1 MEALRKLRSGAGSV
15 ELAEVDPRTLEP
27 MTVRIAVAA
36 TGVCGTD
43 LHIEAGEYP
52 TSPPVTMGHEISGTV
67 VEIGEAVPASWVGQ
81 PVVCETF
88 YATCERCQWCRA
100 GQRNLCP
107 ERRSLG
113 SHVDG
118 GFAASVVVPARN
130 LHRVPDGVAATAAA
144 LSEPLACVCHA
155 LLDPAL
161 IDAGDRVLITGPGP
175 MGLLAAQVA
184 RAMGAAVT
192 TVGLASDADRL
203 TVAEQFGTRSGTA
216 PEGEYDVVVE
226 CSGSGGGA
234 ASALA
239 AARRGGRY
247 VQVGVFGRDVTIDF
261 NAVLLK
267 ELTVTSGFASTPA
280 SWRRAMSLLSD
291 GHVRLEPLVSSVLPL
306 RQWRTAFDDLRAGR
320 GLKIALS
327 AD

>member
-1 MEALRKLRSGAGSV
+1 MEALRKMRSGLGSV
-15 ELAEVDPRTLEP
+15 ELAEVDPRPVEP
-27 MTVRIAVAA
+27 TTVRIAVAA

-67 VEIGEAVPASWVGQ
+67 TEVGAAVPASWVGQ
-81 PVVCETF
+81 SVVCETF
-88 YATCERCQWCRA
+88 YATCERCRWCRA

-118 GFAASVVVPARN
+118 GFAASVVVPERN

-155 LLDPAL
+155 LLDPPL
-161 IDAGDRVLITGPGP
+161 IEAGDRVLITGPGP

-184 RAMGAAVT
+184 CAMGAAVT
-192 TVGLASDADRL
+192 VVGLPSDADRL
-203 TVAEQFGTRSGTA
+203 SIAEQLGARTGPE

-239 AARRGGRY
+239 AVRRAGRY

-261 NAVLLK
+261 NSVLLK

-280 SWRRAMSLLSD
+280 AWHRAMSLLS
-291 GHVRLEPLVSSVLPL
+291 GGYVRLEPLVTSVLPL
-306 RQWRTAFDDLRAGR
+306 RLWRRAFDDLRAGR

-327 AD
+327 GN

>member
-15 ELAEVDPRTLEP
+15 DLVEVAPRELEP
-27 MTVRIAVAA
+27 TTVRIAVVA

-52 TSPPVTMGHEISGTV
+52 TAPPVTMGHEISGTV
-67 VEIGEAVPASWVGQ
+67 AEVGDGVPAAWLGE

-88 YATCERCQWCRA
+88 FATCEQCQWCRA

-107 ERRSLG
+107 DRRSLG

-118 GFAASVVVPARN
+118 GFASSVVVPARN
-130 LHRVPDGVAATAAA
+130 LHRLPDGVGASAAA
-144 LSEPLACVCHA
+144 LAEPLACVCHA
-155 LLDPAL
+155 LLDPPL
-161 IDAGDRVLITGPGP
+161 IGAGDQVLVTGPGP

-184 RAMGAAVT
+184 RAMGASVT
-192 TVGLASDADRL
+192 VLGLPSDADRL
-203 TVAEQFGTRSGTA
+203 TVAEELGARAGHE
-216 PEGEYDVVVE
+216 PDGEYDVVVE

-234 ASALA
+234 AVALA
-239 AARRGGRY
+239 SARRAGRY
-247 VQVGVFGRDVTIDF
+247 VQVGVFGRDVTLDL

-267 ELTVTSGFASTPA
+267 ELTLTSGFASTPGA
-280 SWRRAMSLLSD
+280 WLRAMALLAG
-291 GHVRLEPLVSSVLPL
+291 GHVRLEPLVSSILPL
-306 RQWRTAFDDLRAGR
+306 RQWRTAFDDLLAGR

-327 AD
+327 AG

>member
-1 MEALRKLRSGAGSV
+1 MEALRKMRSGLGSV
-15 ELAEVDPRTLEP
+15 ELAEVDPRPVEP
-27 MTVRIAVAA
+27 TTVRIAVTA

-67 VEIGEAVPASWVGQ
+67 TEIGAAVPTSWVGQ
-81 PVVCETF
+81 SVVCETF
-88 YATCERCQWCRA
+88 YATCERCRWCRS

-118 GFAASVVVPARN
+118 GFAGSVVVPERN

-155 LLDPAL
+155 LLDPPL
-161 IDAGDRVLITGPGP
+161 IEAGDKVLITGPGP

-192 TVGLASDADRL
+192 AVGLASDADRL
-203 TVAEQFGTRSGTA
+203 TVAEQLGARSATA

-226 CSGSGGGA
+226 CSGSGAGA

-247 VQVGVFGRDVTIDF
+247 IQVGVFGRDVTIDF

-280 SWRRAMSLLSD
+280 SWRRAMRLLSD
-291 GHVRLEPLVSSVLPL
+291 GQVRLEPLVSSVLPL